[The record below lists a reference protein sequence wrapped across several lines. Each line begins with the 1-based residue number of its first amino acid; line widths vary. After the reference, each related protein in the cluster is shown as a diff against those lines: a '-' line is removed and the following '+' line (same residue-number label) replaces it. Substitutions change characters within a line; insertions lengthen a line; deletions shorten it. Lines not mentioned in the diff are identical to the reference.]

1 MPPTDKAAWRIA
13 LESYP
18 CQKCNAPAGSPC
30 RNLRTGWPVHNIHA
44 ARTNDAGRCQKCGIR
59 IEADRVM
66 AADALCARCALV
78 RALEVER
85 ATKYRRTD

>member
-1 MPPTDKAAWRIA
+1 MTDKAAWRIA

-18 CQKCNAPAGSPC
+18 CRKCNAKPGERC
-30 RNLRTGWPVHNIHA
+30 RNLRTGCPVNGIHT
-44 ARTNDAGRCQKCGIR
+44 ARNDAAGRCQSCGIR